1 MTLWNW
7 LLPGRPQPRRLQV
20 TIVPDDGDRPYE
32 GHWSLTRFRILM
44 LLPALGLVA
53 VLLLVYG
60 AGTLFL
66 EKRQRGHLERR
77 LEESTAQISRIHS
90 LEAQLLE
97 TEVLLLKMGGMVGAA
112 DLLPD
117 SLAGRPSSGD
127 AARELAPPS
136 RSSLHRGEMEM
147 LRSMPSAW
155 PLRGWITQEFQG
167 RHGPDYHAG
176 MDIAAEAGAPVRAA
190 GEGVVL
196 VAGWNDEYGNF
207 VLLDHG
213 FGVTSLYGHNSH
225 LAVKKEDRV
234 EQGDI
239 IAYSGN
245 TGRSTAPHLHFE
257 IRRNGIPEDPKKYLL
272 D

>member
-1 MTLWNW
+1 MRLLNW
-7 LLPGRPQPRRLQV
+7 LLPGRVQPGKLRV

-32 GHWSLTRFRILM
+32 REWSLGKFRALM
-44 LLPALGLVA
+44 ILPALGLA
-53 VLLLVYG
+53 ALLLLVFG
-60 AGTLFL
+60 SGTLFL

-77 LEESTAQISRIHS
+77 LEEATAQISQLHS
-90 LEAQLLE
+90 LETQLLE
-97 TEVLLLKMGGMVGAA
+97 TEALLLKLGNMVGATK
-112 DLLPD
+112 LLPD
-117 SLAGRPSSGD
+117 SLAGRAT
-127 AARELAPPS
+127 AAGPDEEANLLS
-136 RSSLHRGEMEM
+136 RNRLRRGEMEM
-147 LRSMPSAW
+147 LRSIPSAW
-155 PLRGWITQEFQG
+155 PMRGWITQEFQG

-176 MDIAAEAGAPVRAA
+176 LDIAAEAGTPVCAA

-245 TGRSTAPHLHFE
+245 SGRSTAPHLHFE